1 MKDRS
6 IRCALWLKNENITT
20 GDIIAMSTNNRLDDY
35 IPLLATFYLGA
46 IYNPWQHEFTL
57 GKKIIIFDSHVKI
70 NFNNIFKNKLLKN

>member
-35 IPLLATFYLGA
+35 IPLLSTFYLGA
-46 IYNPWQHEFTL
+46 IYNAWQHVFTL
-57 GKKIIIFDSHVKI
+57 GKKILII
-70 NFNNIFKNKLLKN
+70 NKNKLFY